1 VNQKTSS
8 ELESIMWRVRQTV
21 RATTV
26 LEPVALSKQLQK
38 PILIASETFQHTGSF
53 KFRAAYCAALAS
65 KFDHLLTASSGNFGA
80 ALAYAASLLNK
91 RCTVVMPH
99 ASSAVKIAA
108 VKSFG
113 AQVELVE
120 TNKISRAERVQQLAN
135 EFEDRIDVLSAYDH
149 PMVIAGNSTLGEEIA
164 ALESSGK
171 YDFDSVLVPIGGGGL
186 SAGIIMGLRAKGS
199 KLEVWAAEP
208 AMADDAWRSFAAG
221 EIVSNSSEPGTIADG
236 ARTLSLGK
244 LNFEILQKELSGV
257 LVASEAEIEAAVR
270 HLFSAQLKAEPTGAL
285 ALACLIGARNGQLKG
300 RRPLLIVSGGNVD
313 PAVYGRIITAQD

>member
-1 VNQKTSS
+1 
-8 ELESIMWRVRQTV
+8 MWRVRQTV

-164 ALESSGK
+164 AL
-171 YDFDSVLVPIGGGGL
+171 VPIGGGGL